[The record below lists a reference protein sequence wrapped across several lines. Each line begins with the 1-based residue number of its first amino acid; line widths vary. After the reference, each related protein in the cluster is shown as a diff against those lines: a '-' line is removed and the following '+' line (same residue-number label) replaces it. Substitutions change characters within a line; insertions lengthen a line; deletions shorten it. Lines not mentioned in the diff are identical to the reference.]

1 VNSIVVKMQII
12 KFRIRK
18 KSSDFWPLFF

>member
-12 KFRIRK
+12 KFRIRN